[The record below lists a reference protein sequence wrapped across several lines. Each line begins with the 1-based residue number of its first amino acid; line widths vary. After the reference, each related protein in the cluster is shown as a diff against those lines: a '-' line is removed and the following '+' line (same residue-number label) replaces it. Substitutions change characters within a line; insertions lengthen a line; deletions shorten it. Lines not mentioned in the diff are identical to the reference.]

1 MPDAIYATYILYLY
15 THRKKM
21 PRFKPSWTKRKKG
34 GHRSAAKVQNVRT
47 GAAVSTE
54 VAEDL
59 VCQSTAEDLVCQ
71 STAEEDDPVAPSIVS
86 ERVTV
91 QTFLQGSQNVH
102 KSSAIVVAL
111 CRHLVQKSLLRRHV
125 TCTTLVQLPARVASP
140 VPSCVYAITD
150 RNCGLA
156 KTGKG
161 KTCST
166 CPAYDVQRSLGRMC
180 GPTYVVYYTYVS
192 GDAKSLVIQ

>member
-1 MPDAIYATYILYLY
+1 MVIYIYMPDAIYATYILYLY

-34 GHRSAAKVQNVRT
+34 GHRSAAKVQNVQT

-71 STAEEDDPVAPSIVS
+71 STAEEDDPVAPSTVS
-86 ERVTV
+86 LPKRVTV

-140 VPSCVYAITD
+140 VPSCVY
-150 RNCGLA
+150 G
-156 KTGKG
+156 
-161 KTCST
+161 
-166 CPAYDVQRSLGRMC
+166 
-180 GPTYVVYYTYVS
+180 
-192 GDAKSLVIQ
+192 

>member
-21 PRFKPSWTKRKKG
+21 PRLKPSWTKRKKG
-34 GHRSAAKVQNVRT
+34 GYRSAAKVQNVQT

-59 VCQSTAEDLVCQ
+59 VCQSTAE
-71 STAEEDDPVAPSIVS
+71 EYDPVAPSTVS
-86 ERVTV
+86 LPKRVTV
-91 QTFLQGSQNVH
+91 QIFLQGSQNVH

-140 VPSCVYAITD
+140 VPSCVY
-150 RNCGLA
+150 G
-156 KTGKG
+156 
-161 KTCST
+161 
-166 CPAYDVQRSLGRMC
+166 
-180 GPTYVVYYTYVS
+180 
-192 GDAKSLVIQ
+192 

>member
-34 GHRSAAKVQNVRT
+34 GHMSAAKVQNVQT

-71 STAEEDDPVAPSIVS
+71 STAEEDDPVVPSIVS
-86 ERVTV
+86 LPKRVTV

-140 VPSCVYAITD
+140 VPSCVYDTTYRPYHIPQ
-150 RNCGLA
+150 RKA
-156 KTGKG
+156 KAEELIELVVSHLKVAERDYFGIYY
-161 KTCST
+161 
-166 CPAYDVQRSLGRMC
+166 AVRDQRVGVL
-180 GPTYVVYYTYVS
+180 
-192 GDAKSLVIQ
+192 